1 MITAFIKD
9 IFTIGCAVLG
19 ALLGVINTCSGLNQR
34 RVKLKVIPKIAHPV
48 AHTGEIGQKMGCI
61 QVTNLSAFPVTVS
74 DVGFTIH
81 GDPRK
86 KKRAAIPQPI
96 ITDGGLWPRRLE
108 ARSSVTLYFHWDQQ
122 KREIKKAY
130 AVTDC
135 GQVSY
140 GNSPALRSM
149 RSQLSS

>member
-1 MITAFIKD
+1 VLYFPFREVTPISAKQFIFR
-9 IFTIGCAVLG
+9 I
-19 ALLGVINTCSGLNQR
+19 
-34 RVKLKVIPKIAHPV
+34 
-48 AHTGEIGQKMGCI
+48 
-61 QVTNLSAFPVTVS
+61 AFPFPGTVS

-108 ARSSVTLYFHWDQQ
+108 ARSSVTLYFHRDQQ